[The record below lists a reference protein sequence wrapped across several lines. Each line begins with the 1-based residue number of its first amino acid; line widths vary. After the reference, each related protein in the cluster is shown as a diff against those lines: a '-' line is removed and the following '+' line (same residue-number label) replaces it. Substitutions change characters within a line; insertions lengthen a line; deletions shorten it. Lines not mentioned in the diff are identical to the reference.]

1 MMGKFLVI
9 TSFRRFTCLGI
20 LLILFGCSGELKTY
34 PVKGKVVF
42 KGDGKP
48 FQGKIY
54 FESANSPFT
63 RSMANTNPD
72 GTFSLSTVKEN
83 SGSVEGEQTVRVDLD
98 IPDSPDFKNR
108 SKYVA
113 IKYLAFSTYP
123 LKVFVKP
130 NQENFFL
137 IEIEKP

>member
-1 MMGKFLVI
+1 MI

-20 LLILFGCSGELKTY
+20 LLILIGCSGELKTY

-54 FESANSPFT
+54 FESTKSPYT

-72 GTFSLSTVKEN
+72 GTDNPAGRQLNRRTEFRILEIGNVQIKKP
-83 SGSVEGEQTVRVDLD
+83 VDEPED
-98 IPDSPDFKNR
+98 DDDRFFKKN
-108 SKYVA
+108 
-113 IKYLAFSTYP
+113 
-123 LKVFVKP
+123 
-130 NQENFFL
+130 E
-137 IEIEKP
+137 